1 MTTQNAKPA
10 APFEPYAN
18 ESDVLRIG
26 HLEIENRVDRV
37 SLTGDAVLT
46 RDRAGLALAK
56 DLQALLASVIETL
69 EADKTLPEVVEV
81 LAAKTVKNPFA

>member
-1 MTTQNAKPA
+1 MTAQNARSA
-10 APFEPYAN
+10 AAFEPYAN

-37 SLTGDAVLT
+37 SLTGDVVLT

-56 DLQALLASVIETL
+56 DLQGLLARVVQAL
-69 EADKTLPEVVEV
+69 ESDQALPEAVEV